1 MADPLDIIGKVTPP
15 EGLPDAIDSSGK
27 FVGITVL
34 LNTFLR
40 LLLIVGGIWA
50 LFNIVIAGIGFIA
63 AGGDP
68 KKVSSA
74 WAKIYWSFIGLLIM
88 VASFL
93 VAAIIGIIF
102 FDGPTALLKPQ
113 LKITP

>member
-1 MADPLDIIGKVTPP
+1 MADVLDVIGKVSPP
-15 EGLPDAIDSSGK
+15 EGLPEAIDSEGR
-27 FVGITVL
+27 FIGITVL

-50 LFNIVIAGIGFIA
+50 LLNIVIAGIGFIA

-68 KKVSSA
+68 KKVASA

-93 VAAIIGIIF
+93 IAAIIGIIF

-113 LKITP
+113 LKIAP